1 MISWNS
7 SHLLLLRE
15 WHENSLPS
23 SRDSRSL
30 ANTPC
35 CYVDFLCY
43 DDDDEDDVENCVSF
57 PTAGKLAGVAGGRGR
72 VPPRESKIVFWI
84 TLFQH
89 VQIIYLSQQLE
100 QQMLRIPE
108 AGPGLGEGLGRV
120 WAASPRHSFG
130 KAASIQ
136 EVTLKDNDFSG
147 PISPSCDFC
156 SSG

>member
-1 MISWNS
+1 MISRNS
-7 SHLLLLRE
+7 SHLLLLHEWRE
-15 WHENSLPS
+15 DFLPS
-23 SRDSRSL
+23 PRDARSL

-35 CYVDFLCY
+35 CYVDFLLWWWWFLELCIISHSK
-43 DDDDEDDVENCVSF
+43 EI
-57 PTAGKLAGVAGGRGR
+57 GWAGGGGWWREEYL
-72 VPPRESKIVFWI
+72 PRKSKIAFWI

-100 QQMLRIPE
+100 QQMLRIRE

-130 KAASIQ
+130 RAASIQ
-136 EVTLKDNDFSG
+136 EFRLKDNDFSG